1 MSIQG
6 FEPTTQYLNLAA
18 PYTFL
23 VDMNKKLFQENLQL
37 KTGSWHF
44 SCCLPS
50 GKLDEMKL

>member
-50 GKLDEMKL
+50 GKMDEMKL